1 MAIQGVSGQDLRA
14 LNALSP
20 PRTPPDEGARE
31 KAPEQAPSDI
41 RAGPEPREVLA
52 QRPEARTLE
61 LPGADR
67 AGTRL
72 RMDDGTDRI
81 IAQIVGRQQEV
92 IKQIPPEEQL
102 KVIRKARQIQG
113 LLFDKLV

>member
-20 PRTPPDEGARE
+20 PRIPPDEGAQE

-92 IKQIPPEEQL
+92 IKQIPPAELL
-102 KVIRKARQIQG
+102 KIASRLRAFVG
-113 LLFDKLV
+113 LLFDVEA